1 MTDEE
6 EPTSKRD
13 ELVRRLNEVG
23 EYINRK
29 ILGLLSDV
37 TNTTNVPLSD
47 VQAVTNTSPSSIRQ
61 ELRQDEEPVS
71 AFQEQADT
79 FFANLRA
86 EGVDL
91 SAFVSLIPTYERPL
105 NETYRE
111 LVILDND
118 KLKAMSK
125 KKLRRRIRA
134 LEAMVLIRDRRLA
147 DLEGENDAQA

>member
-1 MTDEE
+1 MSEE
-6 EPTSKRD
+6 ESTNKRD
-13 ELVRRLNEVG
+13 ELVQRLE
-23 EYINRK
+23 
-29 ILGLLSDV
+29 
-37 TNTTNVPLSD
+37 
-47 VQAVTNTSPSSIRQ
+47 
-61 ELRQDEEPVS
+61 
-71 AFQEQADT
+71 
-79 FFANLRA
+79 

>member
-1 MTDEE
+1 MSEE
-6 EPTSKRD
+6 ESTNKRD
-13 ELVRRLNEVG
+13 ELVQRLEEAG
-23 EYINRK
+23 DYIDREIQSMPFK
-29 ILGLLSDV
+29 
-37 TNTTNVPLSD
+37 
-47 VQAVTNTSPSSIRQ
+47 
-61 ELRQDEEPVS
+61 
-71 AFQEQADT
+71 EQADT
-79 FFANLRA
+79 SFANLRA